1 MFKPGATHLLA
12 GRSFWLALLAT
23 ALVFDVGRAWSDEP
37 GRIVVRGDEDRDLFA
52 NSPFFRDT
60 TLELHPRTYYF
71 VRDNFDGSKN
81 QAWAG
86 GGWLAYHSGLWAN
99 TFHIGLT
106 YFTSNPIVA
115 PDNEGGTLLLTN
127 EQDPINTLGVAYVG
141 AKFLGQDLLVGR
153 QMVDTPLINRRDNR
167 MIPITFEGATIRSD
181 TGKDARFE
189 YIAGYLQRFRPRD
202 SNDFDFISQ
211 GFGTNDVDAGT
222 PFGWFR
228 YRPNPY
234 LSFAAENYWVEDT
247 INTGY
252 VEAIYKFPRRT
263 SGPQFELA
271 ANLITQNSVGAELLT
286 GPPSFFTYQGSAR
299 LTVDFGDLAVF
310 FVASTTGK
318 ENEINFPLGTKPN
331 YTDLQQLSF
340 DNAGEEA
347 AGLGA
352 TLKLDKIGLK
362 DVTATAW
369 FVWGWDAIDPT
380 TNASLPNEQEL
391 NLALRWQPT
400 EERWKGLSVWA
411 RYSDVFSTGSARDTQ
426 PEFRF
431 IVDYTVPLL
440 PR

>member
-1 MFKPGATHLLA
+1 MRDPGSMRPSVTSLLWAMF
-12 GRSFWLALLAT
+12 LAT
-23 ALVFDVGRAWSDEP
+23 ALVLVPAAARSDEP
-37 GRIVVRGDEDRDLFA
+37 GRIVVQEDADRFA
-52 NSPFFRDT
+52 NRPFFRDT
-60 TLELHPRTYYF
+60 TLELHPRTYYYD
-71 VRDNFDGSKN
+71 RDNLNGTIN

-86 GGWLAYHSGLWAN
+86 GGWLAYHSGLLAN

-106 YFTSNPIVA
+106 YFTSNPIIA
-115 PDNEGGTLLLTN
+115 PDNQGGTLLLTS
-127 EQDPINTLGVAYVG
+127 EQDPINTLGVAYLG
-141 AKFLGQDLLVGR
+141 AKFWGQDLIVGR
-153 QMVDTPLINRRDNR
+153 QMIDTPLINRRDNR

-211 GFGTNDVDAGT
+211 GFATNDVDAGT

-228 YRPNPY
+228 YRPNAN

-263 SGPQFELA
+263 GWPQFELA
-271 ANLITQNSVGAELLT
+271 ANLITQNSVGDQLT
-286 GPPSFFTYQGSAR
+286 GPPTFFTYQGSTR
-299 LTVDFGDLAVF
+299 LTVDFGDLALL
-310 FVASTTGK
+310 FVASTTGRQ
-318 ENEINFPLGTKPN
+318 NEINFPLGTKPN

-362 DVTATAW
+362 DVTGTAW
-369 FVWGWDAIDPT
+369 FVWGWDAINPT
-380 TNASLPNEQEL
+380 THASLPNEQEL
-391 NLALRWQPT
+391 NLALRWQPSD
-400 EERWKGLSVWA
+400 ERWKGLSVWG
-411 RYSDVFSTGSARDTQ
+411 RYSDIFSTGSARDTQ

-431 IVDYTVPLL
+431 IVDYTIPLL

>member
-1 MFKPGATHLLA
+1 MRNPGSTRLSVVLLL
-12 GRSFWLALLAT
+12 WVMCLPT
-23 ALVFDVGRAWSDEP
+23 ALVLGTAAALSDEP
-37 GRIVVRGDEDRDLFA
+37 GRIVVQEEPDRFA
-52 NSPFFRDT
+52 NRPFFRDT
-60 TLELHPRTYYF
+60 TLELHPRTYYYD
-71 VRDNFDGSKN
+71 RDKLDGTIN

-86 GGWLAYHSGLWAN
+86 GGWLAYHSGLLAN

-106 YFTSNPIVA
+106 YFTSNPIIA
-115 PDNEGGTLLLTN
+115 PDNQGGTLLLTS
-127 EQDPINTLGVAYVG
+127 EQDAINTLGVAYLG
-141 AKFLGQDLLVGR
+141 AKFWGQDLIVGR
-153 QMVDTPLINRRDNR
+153 QMIDTPLINRRDNR

-211 GFGTNDVDAGT
+211 GFATNDVDAGT

-228 YRPNPY
+228 YRPNDSF
-234 LSFAAENYWVEDT
+234 SFAAENYWVEDT

-252 VEAIYKFPRRT
+252 VEAIYKFPRRA
-263 SGPQFELA
+263 GWPQFELA
-271 ANLITQNSVGAELLT
+271 ANLITQNSVTYQLT
-286 GPPSFFTYQGSAR
+286 GPPTFFTYQGSAR
-299 LTVDFGDLAVF
+299 LTVDFGDLALL
-310 FVASTTGK
+310 FVASTTGRQ
-318 ENEINFPLGTKPN
+318 NDINFPLGTKPN

-362 DVTATAW
+362 DVTGTAW

-380 TNASLPNEQEL
+380 SHTSLPNESEL
-391 NLALRWQPT
+391 NLALRWQPSD
-400 EERWKGLSVWA
+400 ERWKGLSVWA
-411 RYSDVFSTGSARDTQ
+411 RYSDIFSTGSARDTQ

-431 IVDYTVPLL
+431 IVDYTIPLL

>member
-1 MFKPGATHLLA
+1 MRNPGSTRLSVVLLL
-12 GRSFWLALLAT
+12 WVMCLPT
-23 ALVFDVGRAWSDEP
+23 ALVLGTAAALSDEP
-37 GRIVVRGDEDRDLFA
+37 GRIVVQEEPDRFA
-52 NSPFFRDT
+52 NRPFFRDT
-60 TLELHPRTYYF
+60 TLELHPRTYYYD
-71 VRDNFDGSKN
+71 RDKLDGTIN

-86 GGWLAYHSGLWAN
+86 GGWLAYHSGLLAN

-106 YFTSNPIVA
+106 YFTSNPIIA
-115 PDNEGGTLLLTN
+115 PDNQGGTLLLTS
-127 EQDPINTLGVAYVG
+127 EQDAINTLGVAYLG
-141 AKFLGQDLLVGR
+141 AKFWGQDLIVGR
-153 QMVDTPLINRRDNR
+153 QMIDTPLINRRDNR

-211 GFGTNDVDAGT
+211 GFATNDVDAGT

-228 YRPNPY
+228 YRPNDSF
-234 LSFAAENYWVEDT
+234 SFAAENYWVEDT

-252 VEAIYKFPRRT
+252 VEAIYKFPRRA
-263 SGPQFELA
+263 GWPQFELA
-271 ANLITQNSVGAELLT
+271 ANLITQNSVTDQLT
-286 GPPSFFTYQGSAR
+286 GPPTFFTYQGSAR
-299 LTVDFGDLAVF
+299 LTVDFGDLALL
-310 FVASTTGK
+310 FVASTTGRQ
-318 ENEINFPLGTKPN
+318 NDINFPLGTKPN

-362 DVTATAW
+362 DVTGTAW

-380 TNASLPNEQEL
+380 SHTSLPNESEL
-391 NLALRWQPT
+391 NLALRWQPSD
-400 EERWKGLSVWA
+400 ERWKGLSVWA
-411 RYSDVFSTGSARDTQ
+411 RYSDIFSTGSARDTQ

-431 IVDYTVPLL
+431 IVDYTIPLL

>member
-1 MFKPGATHLLA
+1 MRNPDAMHLSLT
-12 GRSFWLALLAT
+12 RLLWLALVPAALILSSAT
-23 ALVFDVGRAWSDEP
+23 ARSDEP
-37 GRIVVRGDEDRDLFA
+37 GRTLAPENARDEVWR
-52 NSPFFRDT
+52 SPFFKDT
-60 TLELHPRTYYF
+60 TLDLHPRTYYF

-86 GGWLAYHSGLWAN
+86 GGWLAYHSGLLAN
-99 TFHIGLT
+99 TFHIGATL
-106 YFTSNPIVA
+106 YTSQPIVA
-115 PDNEGGTLLLTN
+115 PDNEGGTLLLTS
-127 EQDPINTLGVAYVG
+127 EQDPINTLGIAYLG
-141 AKFLGQDLLVGR
+141 AKFWGQDLLVGR

-189 YIAGYLQRFRPRD
+189 YIAGYLSRFRPRD

-211 GFGTNDVDAGT
+211 GFATNDVDAGT

-228 YRPNPY
+228 YRPNAN

-252 VEAIYKFPRRT
+252 VEAIYKFPRRA

-271 ANLITQNSVGAELLT
+271 ANLITQNNVGDQLT
-286 GPPSFFTYQGSAR
+286 GPPTFFTYQGSAR
-299 LTVDFGDLAVF
+299 LTVDFGDLALL

-318 ENEINFPLGTKPN
+318 QNDINFPLGTKPN

-380 TNASLPNEQEL
+380 TNASLPNESEL

-431 IVDYTVPLL
+431 IVDYTIPLL

>member
-1 MFKPGATHLLA
+1 MRKSGGPDFIRGLL
-12 GRSFWLALLAT
+12 LLAT
-23 ALVFDVGRAWSDEP
+23 ALVLGASDTVADEP
-37 GRIVVRGDEDRDLFA
+37 GRIVVQEEPWRDRFA
-52 NSPFFRDT
+52 NSPFLRDT

-86 GGWLAYHSGLWAN
+86 GGWLAYHSGLLAN
-99 TFHIGLT
+99 TFHIGAT
-106 YFTSNPIVA
+106 FFTSQPIVA

-127 EQDPINTLGVAYVG
+127 EQDPINTLGIAYLG
-141 AKFLGQDLLVGR
+141 AKFWRQDLIVGR
-153 QMVDTPLINRRDNR
+153 QFVDTPLINRRDNR

-202 SNDFDFISQ
+202 SNDFDNISQ
-211 GFGTNDVDAGT
+211 GFAINDVDAGT

-228 YRPNPY
+228 YRPNDN

-252 VEAIYKFPRRT
+252 VEAIYKFPRRA
-263 SGPQFELA
+263 GWPQFELA
-271 ANLITQNSVGAELLT
+271 ANLITQNSVGGDLLT

-299 LTVDFGDLAVF
+299 FTVDFGDLALL

-352 TLKLDKIGLK
+352 TLKLDKVGLK
-362 DVTATAW
+362 DVTATAF
-369 FVWGWDAIDPT
+369 FVWGWDAINPT
-380 TNASLPNEQEL
+380 THASLPNEQEL
-391 NLALRWQPT
+391 DLALRWQPSDD
-400 EERWKGLSVWA
+400 RWKGLSVWA
-411 RYSDVFSTGSARDTQ
+411 RYADVFSTGTARDTQ

-431 IVDYTVPLL
+431 IVDYTIPLW

>member
-1 MFKPGATHLLA
+1 
-12 GRSFWLALLAT
+12 
-23 ALVFDVGRAWSDEP
+23 
-37 GRIVVRGDEDRDLFA
+37 
-52 NSPFFRDT
+52 
-60 TLELHPRTYYF
+60 
-71 VRDNFDGSKN
+71 
-81 QAWAG
+81 
-86 GGWLAYHSGLWAN
+86 
-99 TFHIGLT
+99 
-106 YFTSNPIVA
+106 
-115 PDNEGGTLLLTN
+115 
-127 EQDPINTLGVAYVG
+127 
-141 AKFLGQDLLVGR
+141 
-153 QMVDTPLINRRDNR
+153 MVDTPLINRRDNR

-189 YIAGYLQRFRPRD
+189 YIAGYLSRFRPRD

-211 GFGTNDVDAGT
+211 GFATNDVDAGT

-228 YRPNPY
+228 YRPNAN

-252 VEAIYKFPRRT
+252 VEAIYKFPRRA

-271 ANLITQNSVGAELLT
+271 ANLITQNNVGDQLT
-286 GPPSFFTYQGSAR
+286 GPPTFFTYQGSAR
-299 LTVDFGDLAVF
+299 LTVDFGDLALL

-318 ENEINFPLGTKPN
+318 QNDINFPLGTKPN

-380 TNASLPNEQEL
+380 TNASLPNESEL

-411 RYSDVFSTGSARDTQ
+411 RYSDIFSTGSARDTQ

-431 IVDYTVPLL
+431 IVDYTIPLL

>member
-1 MFKPGATHLLA
+1 MRDPGSTSPSVVLLLWLMFLP
-12 GRSFWLALLAT
+12 T
-23 ALVFDVGRAWSDEP
+23 ALVLGPAPARSDEP
-37 GRIVVRGDEDRDLFA
+37 GRIVVQEEPDRFA
-52 NSPFFRDT
+52 NRPFFRDT
-60 TLELHPRTYYF
+60 TLELHPRTYYYD
-71 VRDNFDGSKN
+71 RDKLDGSIN

-86 GGWLAYHSGLWAN
+86 GGWLAYHSGLLAN

-106 YFTSNPIVA
+106 YFTSNPIIA
-115 PDNEGGTLLLTN
+115 PDNQGGTLLLTS
-127 EQDPINTLGVAYVG
+127 EQDPINTLGVAYLG
-141 AKFLGQDLLVGR
+141 AKFWGQDLQVGR
-153 QMVDTPLINRRDNR
+153 QMIDTPLINRRDNR
-167 MIPITFEGATIRSD
+167 MIPITFEGVTTRSD

-211 GFGTNDVDAGT
+211 GFATNDVDAGT

-228 YRPNPY
+228 YRPNAD

-263 SGPQFELA
+263 GWPQFELA
-271 ANLITQNSVGAELLT
+271 ANLITQNSVGDQLT
-286 GPPSFFTYQGSAR
+286 GPPTFFTYQGSAR
-299 LTVDFGDLAVF
+299 LTVDFGDLALL

-318 ENEINFPLGTKPN
+318 QNDINFPLGTKPN

-380 TNASLPNEQEL
+380 TNASLPNESEL
-391 NLALRWQPT
+391 NLALRWQPSD
-400 EERWKGLSVWA
+400 ERWKGLSVWG

-431 IVDYTVPLL
+431 IVDYTIPLL

>member
-1 MFKPGATHLLA
+1 MRNPDATHLSLT
-12 GRSFWLALLAT
+12 RLLWLALVPT
-23 ALVFDVGRAWSDEP
+23 ALILSPTTARSDEP
-37 GRIVVRGDEDRDLFA
+37 GRTLAPENARDEVWR
-52 NSPFFRDT
+52 SPFFKDT
-60 TLELHPRTYYF
+60 TLDLHPRTYYF

-86 GGWLAYHSGLWAN
+86 GGWLAYHSGLLGN
-99 TFHIGLT
+99 IFHIGANL
-106 YFTSNPIVA
+106 YTSQPIVA
-115 PDNEGGTLLLTN
+115 PDNEGGTLLLTS
-127 EQDPINTLGVAYVG
+127 EQDPINTLGIAYLG
-141 AKFLGQDLLVGR
+141 AKFWRQDLIVGR
-153 QMVDTPLINRRDNR
+153 QFVDTPLINRRDNR

-189 YIAGYLQRFRPRD
+189 YITGYLQRFRPRD
-202 SNDFDFISQ
+202 SNDFDNISQ
-211 GFGTNDVDAGT
+211 GFGVNEVDAGT

-228 YRPNPY
+228 YRPNDN

-263 SGPQFELA
+263 SGPQYELA
-271 ANLITQNSVGAELLT
+271 ANLITQNSVGADFLT
-286 GPPSFFTYQGSAR
+286 GSSFFTYQGSAR
-299 LTVDFGDLAVF
+299 LTVDFGDLDLL

-318 ENEINFPLGTKPN
+318 ENAINFPLGTKPN

-340 DNAGEEA
+340 DRAGEEA

-362 DVTATAW
+362 DVTATAF
-369 FVWGWDAIDPT
+369 FVWGWDAIDPS

-391 NLALRWQPT
+391 DLALRWQPSDD
-400 EERWKGLSVWA
+400 RWKGLSVWA
-411 RYSDVFSTGSARDTQ
+411 RYADVFSTGSARDTQ

-431 IVDYTVPLL
+431 IVDYTIPLL